1 MIETFPWQQFR
12 QVFVYPVILV
22 SGIAWGVVFLL
33 QWRACVTR
41 RFATLMPAM
50 LGFSLAIWAG
60 LSTFALW
67 IASLKG
73 FSQYTS
79 AMLTVGVLAPAL
91 VLASAVVYS
100 LMIAWKRAS

>member
-1 MIETFPWQQFR
+1 VIEAFPWQQFR

-41 RFATLMPAM
+41 RFATLMPAF
-50 LGFSLAIWAG
+50 LGFALALWAG
-60 LSTFALW
+60 SATVALW
-67 IASLKG
+67 IASLRG

-79 AMLTVGVLAPAL
+79 ALLTAGTLMPAL
-91 VLASAVVYS
+91 VLVSAVVYS
-100 LMIAWKRAS
+100 LMIAWKSAP